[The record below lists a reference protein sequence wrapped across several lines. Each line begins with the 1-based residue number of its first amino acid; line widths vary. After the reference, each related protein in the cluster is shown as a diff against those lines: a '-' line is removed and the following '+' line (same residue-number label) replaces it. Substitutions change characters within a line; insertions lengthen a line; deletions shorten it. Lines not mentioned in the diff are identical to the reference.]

1 MLVLTRRSIIIVIS
15 LAMKETKQRIDD
27 TVLGMIN
34 LE

>member
-1 MLVLTRRSIIIVIS
+1 MLVLTADIMIVIS

-34 LE
+34 LG